1 MSLSRVVSIGAFAAI
16 STVLVTSSANSQQD
30 PLENIRQNMHASN
43 ISVLSYNDLNGRG
56 DGGESMAIQKKPDG
70 SRILYI
76 PHRGAQNC
84 LSVVDVTHPEKPVVL
99 NQLPSPAPGNTRCDE
114 LALSGN
120 VLVVADQGSGSGP
133 SVVNHILTP
142 EVRAQGKSGMWVL
155 DVSDLDRVKKAKSL
169 QDIAFSFFNT
179 GGPHSVGIHA
189 LWFIDGRFAHLASG
203 VPDDDPIYEQDDQMY
218 VVVDLKDPKNPREA
232 GRWWLPGTQKGDAC
246 LPGCKPKRLVNSY
259 GGAFR
264 PHEVL
269 VPKDRP
275 DRAYMGYLDGGVVI
289 LDISG
294 IEEVRAG
301 RATKFTPKLIAQM
314 KLNPPDIGFTHTAMP
329 LVSRNLM
336 VVNSEG
342 DVCSER
348 GPRPMYLVD
357 IREETNPLI
366 VGTFPYPPN
375 TLELCKR
382 PGAGTHNFA
391 PSGLIENDVSFP
403 LKDTVLASNT
413 KFGLR
418 IYHLQDQHVPYP
430 AKTPPLIEEIGYFL
444 PPPAAKNNGEVNIN
458 YSIVDEN
465 GLIYVL
471 DGKWGGLYIIKYTG
485 EIPLS

>member
-1 MSLSRVVSIGAFAAI
+1 MSLNRLLSFSALVSISA
-16 STVLVTSSANSQQD
+16 VLATSPANSQQD
-30 PLENIRQNMHASN
+30 PVENIRQKMEAMN
-43 ISVLSYNDLNGRG
+43 ISVLSYNDLNGKG
-56 DGGESMAIQKKPDG
+56 DGGESMAIQKKADG

-84 LSVVDVTHPEKPVVL
+84 LSVVDVTHPEKPVLL
-99 NQLPSPAPGNTRCDE
+99 NQMPSPAPGNTRCDE
-114 LALSGN
+114 LGLVGD
-120 VLVVADQGSGSGP
+120 VLVVADQGSGSGR
-133 SVVNHILTP
+133 SVVTHNVPP

-169 QDIAFSFFNT
+169 QDLAFSFFNT

-203 VPDDDPIYEQDDQMY
+203 MPDGDPIFDQDDQMY
-218 VVVDLKDPKNPREA
+218 VAVDLKDPRNPREV

-246 LPGCKPKRLVNSY
+246 LPGCLPKRLDNSY

-275 DRAYMGYLDGGVVI
+275 DRVYMGYIDGGAII

-294 IEEVRAG
+294 IEDVRAG
-301 RATKFTPKLIAQM
+301 RATKFTPKLVSHL
-314 KLNPPDIGFTHTAMP
+314 KLNPPDLGFTHTVLPMP
-329 LVSRNLM
+329 GRNLM

-342 DVCSER
+342 GACSDK
-348 GPRPMYLVD
+348 GSRPMYLVD

-366 VGTFPYPPN
+366 IGTFPFPTN
-375 TLELCKR
+375 TIEICKR
-382 PGAGTHNFA
+382 PGPSAHNLA
-391 PSGLIENDVSFP
+391 PSGIIGDSVSFP
-403 LKDTVLASNT
+403 LKDTVIASNT

-418 IYHLQDQHVPYP
+418 IYHLQDQRVPFP
-430 AKTPPLIEEIGYFL
+430 AVTPPLIEEIGYFI
-444 PPPAAKNNGEVNIN
+444 PPPAEKNNGEVNIN

-465 GLIYVL
+465 GVIYVL

-485 EIPLS
+485 EVPL